1 VHFWTPRCEKDIKPI
16 VGLQRRAMEMVK
28 DIEEDVR
35 SGGDPT
41 VCLAQSRGLR
51 EWHGGPGGG

>member
-1 VHFWTPRCEKDIKPI
+1 
-16 VGLQRRAMEMVK
+16 MVK

-41 VCLAQSRGLR
+41 VCLAQGRDLG